1 MEQERGTIHPKKK
14 IIFLGALAAVFLLMA
29 IDIMSDGEILPGL
42 ISLAIVAVLCIA
54 AYKIHKKSASAAVS
68 ATMEQA
74 DAAAAPESGPAEP
87 PGGGREA
94 V

>member
-29 IDIMSDGEILPGL
+29 IDIMSDGEILPGI
-42 ISLAIVAVLCIA
+42 ISLAIVALLCIA